1 MGVYSDAA
9 LVLNSRGLECFNAQ
23 LENIEKDMRNDILEF
38 LGWADEEAE
47 SQNEWLLCWRDIKWY
62 CDDAIDMFM
71 GILNSMPEAYYKFR
85 RVEETGDT
93 DYMGDLYGDFNIISV
108 HRLEWKDMT
117 AKPAVAQTYSL
128 RPPVITSE
136 DVADMLGM
144 TVAQAEEFLLD
155 NSTRIIQRM
164 MASAWSAIADIKRS
178 M

>member
-9 LVLNSRGLECFNAQ
+9 LVLNSKGLECFNAQ

-71 GILNSMPEAYYKFR
+71 GILNSMPETYYKFR

-93 DYMGDLYGDFNIISV
+93 DYMGDLYGDFNIVAV

-117 AKPAVAQTYSL
+117 AKPEPTLFAL
-128 RPPVITSE
+128 RPPVITSK

-144 TVAQAEEFLLD
+144 TVADAEEFLLD
-155 NSTRIIQRM
+155 NSTRITQRM

>member
-1 MGVYSDAA
+1 MGIYSDVA
-9 LVLNSRGLECFNAQ
+9 LVMNAKGIECLNAQ
-23 LENIEKDMRNDILEF
+23 LEKLDRDMRDDVLEF
-38 LGWADEEAE
+38 LGGADEEAE
-47 SQNEWLLCWRDIKWY
+47 SASEWLLCWRDIKWY
-62 CDDAIDMFM
+62 GDDTIDVLV
-71 GILNSMPEAYYKFR
+71 GILDAMPKAYYRFK

-93 DYMGDLYGDFNIISV
+93 DYMGDLHGDFNVIAV
-108 HRLEWKDMT
+108 HKLEWRDLT
-117 AKPAVAQTYSL
+117 AAPAPTTYSL

-164 MASAWSAIADIKRS
+164 VASAWSAIADIKRS

>member
-1 MGVYSDAA
+1 MGVYSDVA
-9 LVLNSRGLECFNAQ
+9 LVLNSKGLECFNAQ

-38 LGWADEEAE
+38 LDWADEEAE

-62 CDDAIDMFM
+62 CDDTIDRFM

-93 DYMGDLYGDFNIISV
+93 DYMGDLYGDFNIVAV
-108 HRLEWKDMT
+108 HKLEWKDMT
-117 AKPAVAQTYSL
+117 VKLESTLYSL

-144 TVAQAEEFLLD
+144 TVPDAEQFLLD
-155 NSTRIIQRM
+155 NSTRITQRM
-164 MASAWSAIADIKRS
+164 MASAWSVIADIKRS

>member
-9 LVLNSRGLECFNAQ
+9 LVLNSKGLECFNAQ

-128 RPPVITSE
+128 RPSAITAE
-136 DVADMLGM
+136 DVADMLNM
-144 TVAQAEEFLLD
+144 TVADAEQLLSD
-155 NSTRIIQRM
+155 NYVRICQHM
-164 MASAWSAIADIKRS
+164 TASAWAAIATIKRS

>member
-1 MGVYSDAA
+1 MGVYSDVA
-9 LVLNSRGLECFNAQ
+9 LVLNSKGVECFNTQ
-23 LENIEKDMRNDILEF
+23 LENIEKDRRNDILEF

-62 CDDAIDMFM
+62 GDDTIDVIA
-71 GILNSMPEAYYKFR
+71 GILDAMPEAYYRFR

-93 DYMGDLYGDFNIISV
+93 EYYGELCGEFNVIAV
-108 HRLEWKDMT
+108 HRLEWKDT
-117 AKPAVAQTYSL
+117 TVVPAPTTYSL

-164 MASAWSAIADIKRS
+164 VASAWSAIADIKRS

>member
-1 MGVYSDAA
+1 MGIYSDAA
-9 LVLNSRGLECFNAQ
+9 LVLNSKGLECFNAQ

-47 SQNEWLLCWRDIKWY
+47 SASEWLLCRRDIKWY
-62 CDDAIDMFM
+62 GDDTIDVLV
-71 GILNSMPEAYYKFR
+71 GILDAMPEAYYRFR

-93 DYMGDLYGDFNIISV
+93 DYMGDLHGDFNVIAI
-108 HRLEWKDMT
+108 HRLQWKDLT
-117 AKPAVAQTYSL
+117 AAHAPTTYSL